1 MGETLTARRFERF
14 LKGREFMHE
23 IVLPALEKCT
33 PDERFSSIRR
43 CGTIVNVLQC
53 DSCGVKHW
61 KGFLRCK
68 SKFCIPCSSVKT
80 KIWLSKLVPIL
91 AEQLD
96 KGNHVSLLSLTM
108 VNHDIGQLALMIDR
122 LNDAWRIMINGRGN
136 RKKWAELILGGVRS
150 LEVKLGEDGKWHAH
164 LHALLIH
171 PKGRFYEWL
180 KAEWEKACACA
191 MDMPKGAKVGSIDIR
206 TIKNTH
212 GSMRGVI
219 EAVKYPMKPENGFW
233 DNPEAVQEVV
243 QTLPRR
249 KQTQSFG
256 IVRHLVA
263 LVEQENEVD
272 EKKLDDF
279 ICQACGCTSATLH
292 SELLR
297 DVVHSG
303 KKLYDIG
310 KPKHEKRTLNSKIV

>member
-1 MGETLTARRFERF
+1 MPETLTARRFERF

-23 IVLPALEKCT
+23 IVLPAIEKCT
-33 PDERFSSIRR
+33 PDDAFSSIRR
-43 CGTIVNVLQC
+43 CGNTVNVLQC
-53 DSCGVKHW
+53 DRCATKHW
-61 KGFLRCK
+61 KGFVRCK

-91 AEQLD
+91 TEQIE
-96 KGNHVSLLSLTM
+96 KGNHVSLLSLTL
-108 VNHDIGQLALMIDR
+108 VNHEIGELGIMIDR

-136 RKKWAELILGGVRS
+136 RDKWSQNILGGVRS
-150 LEVKLGEDGKWHAH
+150 LEVKIGKDGKWHAH

-171 PKGRFYEWL
+171 PKARFYEWI
-180 KAEWEKACACA
+180 KAEWEKASACA
-191 MDMPKGAKVGSIDIR
+191 MDLPKGSKVGSIDIR
-206 TIKNTH
+206 TIKTAQ

-233 DNPEAVQEVV
+233 DNLDAVQEVI

-256 IVRHLVA
+256 IVRHMVSLVDQA
-263 LVEQENEVD
+263 DEVD
-272 EKKLDDF
+272 EKRLDNF
-279 ICQACGCTSATLH
+279 ICQACGCDSATLH

-297 DVVHSG
+297 DVVRSG
-303 KKLYDIG
+303 KLYDIP
-310 KPKHEKRTLNSKIV
+310 KPKFESAHLNSKIV